1 MFVLLI
7 FQSSLIAVVHG
18 NWGSWG
24 KWSSCVKNCGGIET
38 RTRLRYC
45 INPPPEHGGRPCEG
59 YGYEKEQC
67 PCKNYQPF
75 LFFFRPHF
83 ISMCKKI
90 VRLFL
95 YTLCHPRYLVN
106 TFFPSLSHK
115 WKLDHL
121 QPWPLAVLWVVE
133 WLTSETGRGKLGSSY
148 LMVGAFFVGAHC

>member
-1 MFVLLI
+1 MVFTRRICLIIKWHQFYSTAWSLFVLLI

-67 PCKNYQPF
+67 PCKNYY
-75 LFFFRPHF
+75 LYFFSLDLTLLRCARRLLACFF
-83 ISMCKKI
+83 IRF
-90 VRLFL
+90 VRSI
-95 YTLCHPRYLVN
+95 VN
-106 TFFPSLSHK
+106 TFFLSLSHK
-115 WKLDHL
+115 
-121 QPWPLAVLWVVE
+121 
-133 WLTSETGRGKLGSSY
+133 
-148 LMVGAFFVGAHC
+148 